1 VSFYHPDA
9 SLTRAEFLKI
19 VINTTGWPVPTTG
32 LNIPFNDVPAN
43 LWYAP
48 YASLALSKGMIQSS
62 TRFRP
67 NDPITRSEVSKI
79 LTTAL
84 GVVVT
89 DPTTLTYSDVSS
101 TMTLVKYI
109 EAATSL
115 GIFSGQIVAGRH
127 IFRPNDPI
135 TRAEIVKVVVNAFHI
150 P

>member
-1 VSFYHPDA
+1 M
-9 SLTRAEFLKI
+9 
-19 VINTTGWPVPTTG
+19 INTTGWPVPTNG
-32 LNIPFNDVPAN
+32 LNIPFSDVPTT

-48 YASLALSKGMIQSS
+48 YVSLALSKGMIQSS

-67 NDPITRSEVSKI
+67 NDTITRAEVSKI
-79 LTTAL
+79 LTVAL

-89 DPTTLTYSDVSS
+89 DPVTLTYSDVSRA
-101 TMTLVKYI
+101 MTLVQYV

-115 GIFSGQIVAGRH
+115 GIFSGQMMAGRR

-135 TRAEIVKVVVNAFHI
+135 TRAEIAKVVVNAFRI